1 MPQPDEVIS
10 LDHRLASPQAKD
22 GVMPDP
28 TFNLFYERLLAWV
41 TASEPLTS
49 GKIRRYLKDYIGADG
64 VKDYGT
70 LSKQQNI
77 LTQVLARMKEEG
89 LEQGVTYKAI
99 SAASVSVSASNMFV
113 QEFMSDVFKPVDD
126 EDAPENMSW

>member
-1 MPQPDEVIS
+1 MNILNSSAIARGFSKSQPDEVIS

-28 TFNLFYERLLAWV
+28 AFNLFYERLMAWT
-41 TASEPLTS
+41 TASEPLTA

-64 VKDYGT
+64 LKDYGT

-77 LTQVLARMKEEG
+77 LTQVLARMKEG
-89 LEQGVTYKAI
+89 DWSRA
-99 SAASVSVSASNMFV
+99 
-113 QEFMSDVFKPVDD
+113 
-126 EDAPENMSW
+126 